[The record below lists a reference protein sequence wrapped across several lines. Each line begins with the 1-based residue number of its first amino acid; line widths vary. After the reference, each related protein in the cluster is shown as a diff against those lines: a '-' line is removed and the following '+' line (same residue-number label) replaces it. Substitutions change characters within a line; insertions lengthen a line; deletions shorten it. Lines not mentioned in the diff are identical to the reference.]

1 MSLPDCFH
9 IAWQNDAAVYR
20 ANDAWHAMTWAC
32 NRLVESAYPLANMQS
47 IQPNLWA
54 AISMAGQ
61 TSATLTDVDSVNDFR
76 TANCFAI
83 HNHNLP
89 AGTTIRLQLYGAINQ
104 GGTEV
109 FDSDDFPGMGVVENT
124 IPMGAD
130 IAGIDPVEGA
140 YEEEGKMKTHF
151 SMFFDDALYKSAKVT
166 ITNASGF
173 TNNVILID
181 KLWLAYAHSFDYGP
195 SNGWTWNLDESGDE
209 QTRLAGGGYETISG
223 GVTPRM
229 MNLPFELLTQMERHV
244 YRYIMGRNGGKA
256 NDLLITMD
264 PNDTRSSK
272 YETTSIYCRLSDQS
286 FVARIFNGN
295 NTDLALGEN

>member
-20 ANDAWHAMTWAC
+20 ANDAWHNMTWAC
-32 NRLVESAYPLANMQS
+32 DQTVEDAYPLTNMQS
-47 IQPNLWA
+47 VRPNLWA
-54 AISMAGQ
+54 AIDMAGE
-61 TSATLTDVDSVNDFR
+61 TTAVLTDVDSEDDFR
-76 TANCFAI
+76 TANCFAL

-89 AGTTIRLQLYGAINQ
+89 AGTTVRLQLYDAINQ
-104 GGTEV
+104 GGSEV
-109 FDSDDFPGMGVVENT
+109 FDSDDIEGLGTVENT

-130 IAGIDPVEGA
+130 IASIDPVEGA
-140 YEEEGKMKTHF
+140 YEEEARMKLHF
-151 SMFFDDALYKSAKVT
+151 SMYFPAVLYKSAKVT
-166 ITNASGF
+166 ITNADGF
-173 TNNVILID
+173 TNDVILID

-195 SNGWTWNLDESGDE
+195 SNGWTWSLDESGDE
-209 QTRLAGGGYETISG
+209 QMRLAGGGYETING

-229 MNLPFELLTQMERHV
+229 MRVPFELLTQMERHV
-244 YRYIMGRNGGKA
+244 YRYIMARNGGKA

-264 PNDTRSSK
+264 PNDVRSLK

-286 FVARIFNGN
+286 FVARIYNGN